1 MSKPAISV
9 DAAAW
14 LDGSGQP
21 ISCSEK
27 IRILNESLNETLTA
41 AQAALDDAVLMG
53 CSAEHYRATLEARLL
68 ALRPTVKER
77 TA

>member
-1 MSKPAISV
+1 MSKPAVSV
-9 DAAAW
+9 DSAAW
-14 LDGSGQP
+14 VDRSGQP

-27 IRILNESLNETLTA
+27 IRILNESLDETLA
-41 AQAALDDAVLMG
+41 VAQAALDDAVLMG
-53 CSAEHYRATLEARLL
+53 CDAEQYRATLKAQLL